1 MIKRYKQKEKKNHVL
16 NIFFAMV
23 KQKIYNNITFAFSKV
38 NRLKTWGFAMETN
51 LKPEKKTICMLVAIE
66 VQISPAK

>member
-1 MIKRYKQKEKKNHVL
+1 MIKRYSICKEKSCSKYTFCHG
-16 NIFFAMV
+16 
-23 KQKIYNNITFAFSKV
+23 KTKICNKITFACSKV
-38 NRLKTWGFAMETN
+38 NRLKTCGFAMETN

>member
-1 MIKRYKQKEKKNHVL
+1 
-16 NIFFAMV
+16 MV

-38 NRLKTWGFAMETN
+38 NRLKTCGFAMETN